1 MATEEVEDPDLD
13 IAVSLIE
20 ESKEELEQTVK
31 FWTIIHHARE
41 AKLVDDM
48 FVDDL
53 MKQGLSANSN
63 EALLSMLIERIKGK
77 ELWFNRFLNV
87 LSDSARYRR
96 LAKQLSRS
104 EQRTALLTECREQF
118 CIFQV
123 FVPRFVWCM
132 VFYECQKL
140 DSSIWSIR

>member
-1 MATEEVEDPDLD
+1 MASDVEDRHPELD

-20 ESKEELEQTVK
+20 ESKEELEQTVT
-31 FWTIIHHARE
+31 FWTIVHQARE
-41 AKLVDDM
+41 AELVDNA
-48 FVDDL
+48 FVENL

-63 EALLSMLIERIKGK
+63 KALLSMFIERIKEK

-104 EQRTALLTECREQF
+104 EQPL
-118 CIFQV
+118 
-123 FVPRFVWCM
+123 
-132 VFYECQKL
+132 
-140 DSSIWSIR
+140 